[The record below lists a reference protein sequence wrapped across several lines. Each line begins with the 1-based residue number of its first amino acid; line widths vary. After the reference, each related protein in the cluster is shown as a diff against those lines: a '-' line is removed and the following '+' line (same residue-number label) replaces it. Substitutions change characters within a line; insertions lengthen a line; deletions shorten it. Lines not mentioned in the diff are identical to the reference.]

1 MQNFFE
7 YYKDSG
13 LGKWLDEKWVDISRK
28 DKSGKHP
35 PCGASAKKG
44 TRKKNQKKA
53 YPKCRPASKAAAMS
67 DELKNKATQ
76 QKRRAETK
84 KKHKK
89 GRKPVW
95 VSHENLKENAMLN
108 ESKNTPNNPKLWSK
122 AKSLAKKKFD
132 VYPCVPLEAKALTKT
147 GWKNYHEIKK
157 DDIILTYNIK
167 EKFTEWQPIKHISFY
182 ENAETV
188 QIRTPNTNFNFICTP
203 DHKWVLEKT
212 WSNNKLCADGSI
224 NKNKYRYWYD
234 NNLAKTKDINS
245 HMRIITSAKIKDE
258 NKKYALENFSKYQD
272 NWVEKVI
279 NMTNE
284 QREAFFA
291 AAIIYDGHEKLLNEK
306 YIGRSNRYGFS
317 QKNHDHGD
325 ALEICA
331 TLLGYRVS
339 FRTKNANQTMR
350 DWTISKR
357 DYQSTQNVNIE
368 RYQNMDVW
376 CPTTDNQTWVMK
388 QNGMIT
394 ITGNSAYANLWASKW
409 YKNNGGTWRK
419 KSKNEST
426 FVSFGDWLNNKH
438 GNENNLNEWMSFRQA
453 NEQDANSEYTF
464 SGTYNTETIPDLK
477 ENSKLISVEQAL
489 SIIPSSYNTQFSN
502 TAKLE
507 AGKSLNEENKEV
519 VWISIE
525 DQGVTYLFEK
535 N

>member
-67 DELKNKATQ
+67 DELKKKATQ

-95 VSHENLKENAMLN
+95 VSHENLKEYAMLN

-132 VYPCVPLEAKALTKT
+132 VYP
-147 GWKNYHEIKK
+147 
-157 DDIILTYNIK
+157 
-167 EKFTEWQPIKHISFY
+167 
-182 ENAETV
+182 
-188 QIRTPNTNFNFICTP
+188 
-203 DHKWVLEKT
+203 
-212 WSNNKLCADGSI
+212 
-224 NKNKYRYWYD
+224 
-234 NNLAKTKDINS
+234 
-245 HMRIITSAKIKDE
+245 
-258 NKKYALENFSKYQD
+258 
-272 NWVEKVI
+272 
-279 NMTNE
+279 
-284 QREAFFA
+284 
-291 AAIIYDGHEKLLNEK
+291 
-306 YIGRSNRYGFS
+306 
-317 QKNHDHGD
+317 
-325 ALEICA
+325 
-331 TLLGYRVS
+331 
-339 FRTKNANQTMR
+339 
-350 DWTISKR
+350 
-357 DYQSTQNVNIE
+357 
-368 RYQNMDVW
+368 
-376 CPTTDNQTWVMK
+376 
-388 QNGMIT
+388 
-394 ITGNSAYANLWASKW
+394 SAYANLWASKW
-409 YKNNGGTWRK
+409 YKEHGGTWSK

-438 GNENNLNEWMSFRQA
+438 GDTNTLNEWMSFRQA
-453 NEQDANSEYTF
+453 NEQDATSEYTF

-489 SIIPSSYNTQFSN
+489 SIIPPSYNTQFSN